1 MSKGNRLAAIALVVA
16 LVAPSACG
24 GGGKHKSASPTTTN
38 GATSTTSITPS
49 STTTTAGATS
59 TTSAAPRGTT
69 PTGGPVPAGFQTFS
83 FSALSDSQWWLL
95 GDVAC
100 SHRPCTSVVRTTDGG
115 RTFVGLPAPLA
126 PITNGI
132 SDPTNPDGVDQIRF
146 ADPQDAFAF
155 GPTLWTTHDG
165 AAHWHQV
172 AMAGPVTN
180 LEAGGGYVFAVVG
193 GNLLRSS
200 AGSDTWT
207 RLSQSNL
214 DAVLAVHGSDVVVIG
229 EAGTGTSPAP
239 VLVSHDSGAHFA
251 ATQKS
256 PSVGLSCQFAEP
268 VTSVIWA
275 MCATGTEAGI
285 SRSTNGGVSF
295 SGLNNPEQFVN
306 SSTVAAASATV
317 AVVMTQRSG
326 GAALWLTSDGGQTFQ
341 PTGPTLAGA
350 NWVFGGFTDP
360 SVGVVIASFSA
371 ASGRSTGTALYRT
384 VDGGKVWSRVTI

>member
-1 MSKGNRLAAIALVVA
+1 
-16 LVAPSACG
+16 
-24 GGGKHKSASPTTTN
+24 
-38 GATSTTSITPS
+38 
-49 STTTTAGATS
+49 
-59 TTSAAPRGTT
+59 
-69 PTGGPVPAGFQTFS
+69 
-83 FSALSDSQWWLL
+83 LSDSEWWLL

-155 GPTLWTTHDG
+155 GPTLWSTHDG
-165 AAHWHQV
+165 VAHWHQV

-180 LEAGGGYVFAVVG
+180 LEAGGGYVFAVAG

-207 RLSQSNL
+207 RLGQSNL
-214 DAVLAVHGSDVVVIG
+214 SPVLAVHGSDVVVIS
-229 EAGTGTSPAP
+229 EAGTGTSPGP

-251 ATQKS
+251 AAQKS

-275 MCATGTEAGI
+275 MCATGMEAGI

-295 SGLNNPEQFVN
+295 SMLNNPEQFVN

-317 AVVMTQRSG
+317 AVVMAQRSG
-326 GAALWLTSDGGQTFQ
+326 GAVLWLTTDGGQTFQ
-341 PTGPTLAGA
+341 QTGPTLAGA
-350 NWVFGGFTDP
+350 SWVFGGFTDP
-360 SVGVVIASFSA
+360 SVGVVIASFSGA
-371 ASGRSTGTALYRT
+371 NGGSTGTALYRT
-384 VDGGKVWSRVTI
+384 VDSGKVWSRVTI